1 MKIQSEVKYI
11 QCVFFLLN
19 KSMPSMYLELMY
31 LEYLVIMDEMSIL
44 KIIYKYI
51 SLKDFRI
58 PSMYNK
64 FSAVRVNYYMVI
76 LATIK

>member
-1 MKIQSEVKYI
+1 
-11 QCVFFLLN
+11 
-19 KSMPSMYLELMY
+19 MPSMYLELMY

>member
-1 MKIQSEVKYI
+1 
-11 QCVFFLLN
+11 
-19 KSMPSMYLELMY
+19 MY

-58 PSMYNK
+58 PSMYSK